1 MSPTIGDQE
10 YEEAKRLARSD
21 DLNARRKLAM
31 RADMR
36 PEILYYLAEDKAL
49 EVRRAIAGNEATP
62 YQADELLARDRDV
75 AVRADLAQKVAR
87 LLPGLSANAKDEAHQ
102 RIIAMLEKLAQDEAV
117 RVRAVIS
124 EAVRSVANVPPEII
138 KKLARDAELIVA
150 SPVLRFSPLLTD
162 DDLIDIITSGP
173 ASGALAAIAQ
183 RREVRARVSD
193 AIVAA
198 DDEPAVAAL
207 LANKSAQIREE
218 TLDLIV
224 ERAPGRAA
232 WHEPLVRRP
241 ALPARAAQR
250 IASFVAESLL
260 GILKGREDLP
270 AETREKVA
278 AAVAQR
284 LQAAEKAAEAAEK
297 EKAKAAAPESEEKE
311 EEGET
316 AEEKVT
322 RLKKEG
328 KLDEDAVADAL
339 DAGQRPFVRAA
350 LAVMAG
356 VRLDVVD
363 KILQARSAKGMT
375 ALAWKAGLP
384 MRMAV
389 QLQTRIGGIS
399 PRQALQAR
407 NGKDYPLS
415 QDELTWQIEF
425 FGG

>member
-1 MSPTIGDQE
+1 MSSADTD
-10 YEEAKRLARSD
+10 YEQAKRLASGGD
-21 DLNARRKLAM
+21 VFARRNLAM
-31 RADMR
+31 RGDVR
-36 PEILYYLAEDKAL
+36 PEILYYLAEDKAP

-62 YQADELLARDRDV
+62 YQADELLLRDRDE
-75 AVRADLAQKVAR
+75 AVRAELAQKVAR
-87 LLPGLSANAKDEAHQ
+87 LLPGLTADAQDEAGK
-102 RIIAMLEKLAQDEAV
+102 RVIAMLEKLAQDEAV
-117 RVRAVIS
+117 RVRAVIA
-124 EAVRSVANVPPEII
+124 EAVRSVDNVPPEMI
-138 KKLARDAELIVA
+138 KRLARDAELIVA

-162 DDLIDIITSGP
+162 DDLIDIITAGP

-183 RREVRARVSD
+183 RRDVQARVSD

-224 ERAPGRAA
+224 ERAPHRVA

-241 ALPARAAQR
+241 TLPARAAQR
-250 IASFVAESLL
+250 IASFIAESLL

-270 AETREKVA
+270 RETRDKVA
-278 AAVAQR
+278 AAIAQR
-284 LQAAEKAAEAAEK
+284 LEAAEKAS
-297 EKAKAAAPESEEKE
+297 AKTAAPEAEEE
-311 EEGET
+311 GEEGET

-328 KLDEDAVADAL
+328 KLDEDAVAEAL
-339 DAGQRPFVRAA
+339 DAGQRAFVRAA
-350 LAVMAG
+350 LAVMAE
-356 VRLDVVD
+356 VRLEVVD
-363 KILQARSAKGMT
+363 KILQARSAKGVT

-399 PRQALQAR
+399 PRQALPAR
-407 NGKDYPLS
+407 GGKDYPLS
-415 QDELTWQIEF
+415 PDEMTWQIEF

>member
-1 MSPTIGDQE
+1 MSPGDTD
-10 YEEAKRLARSD
+10 YEQAKRLASGGD
-21 DLNARRKLAM
+21 VYARRNLAM
-31 RADMR
+31 RGDVR
-36 PEILYYLAEDKAL
+36 PEILYYLAEDKAP

-62 YQADELLARDRDV
+62 YQADELLLRDRDE
-75 AVRADLAQKVAR
+75 AVRAELAQKVAR
-87 LLPGLSANAKDEAHQ
+87 LLPGLTADAQDEAGK
-102 RIIAMLEKLAQDEAV
+102 RVIAMLEKLARDEAV
-117 RVRAVIS
+117 RVRAVIA
-124 EAVRSVANVPPEII
+124 EAVRSVDNVPPEMI
-138 KKLARDAELIVA
+138 KRLARDAELIVA

-162 DDLIDIITSGP
+162 DDLIDIITAGP

-183 RREVRARVSD
+183 RRDVRARVSD

-224 ERAPGRAA
+224 ERAPKRAA

-241 ALPARAAQR
+241 TLPARAAQR
-250 IASFVAESLL
+250 IASFITESLL

-270 AETREKVA
+270 RETRDKVA
-278 AAVAQR
+278 AAITQR
-284 LQAAEKAAEAAEK
+284 LEAAEKAAEAAEK
-297 EKAKAAAPESEEKE
+297 ASAKTAAPEAEEEK

-328 KLDEDAVADAL
+328 KLDEDAVAEAL
-339 DAGQRPFVRAA
+339 DAGQRAFVRAA
-350 LAVMAG
+350 LAVMAE
-356 VRLDVVD
+356 VRLEVVD
-363 KILQARSAKGMT
+363 KILQARSAKGVT

-399 PRQALQAR
+399 PRQALPAR
-407 NGKDYPLS
+407 GGKDYPLS
-415 QDELTWQIEF
+415 PDEMTWQIEF

>member
-162 DDLIDIITSGP
+162 DDLLDIISSGP

-183 RREVRARVSD
+183 RQDVRARVSD
-193 AIVAA
+193 ALVAA

-224 ERAPGRAA
+224 ERAASRSA

-241 ALPARAAQR
+241 SLPARAARR
-250 IASFVAESLL
+250 IAGFVAESLL
-260 GILKGREDLP
+260 SVLKSRDDLP
-270 AETREKVA
+270 RETREQVT
-278 AAVAQR
+278 AAVAER
-284 LQAAEKAAEAAEK
+284 LAASKPAAPDAAE
-297 EKAKAAAPESEEKE
+297 E
-311 EEGET
+311 EEDVGESV
-316 AEEKVT
+316 EEKVT

-328 KLDEDAVADAL
+328 KLDEEAVDEAIH
-339 DAGQRPFVRAA
+339 AGQRAFVRAA
-350 LAVMAG
+350 LAVLAE
-356 VRLDVVD
+356 VPVDVVD
-363 KILQARSAKGMT
+363 KILSARSAKGVV
-375 ALAWKAGLP
+375 ALVWKAKLP
-384 MRMAV
+384 MRLAV
-389 QLQTRIGGIS
+389 QVQTRLGGIS

-407 NGKDYPLS
+407 SGTGFPLT
-415 QDELTWQIEF
+415 QEEMTWQIEF

>member
-1 MSPTIGDQE
+1 MSSGDTD
-10 YEEAKRLARSD
+10 YEQAKRLASGG
-21 DLNARRKLAM
+21 DLFARRNLAM
-31 RADMR
+31 RDDVR
-36 PEILYYLAEDKAL
+36 PEILYYLAEDKAP

-62 YQADELLARDRDV
+62 YQADELLLRDRDE
-75 AVRADLAQKVAR
+75 AVRAELAQKVAR
-87 LLPGLSANAKDEAHQ
+87 LLPGLTADAQDEAGK
-102 RIIAMLEKLAQDEAV
+102 RVIALLEKLARDEAV

-124 EAVRSVANVPPEII
+124 EAVRSVDNVPPEMIRR
-138 KKLARDAELIVA
+138 LARDAELIVA

-162 DDLIDIITSGP
+162 DDLIDIITAGP

-183 RREVRARVSD
+183 RRDVRARVSD

-224 ERAPGRAA
+224 ERAPNRAT

-241 ALPARAAQR
+241 TLPARAAQR

-270 AETREKVA
+270 RETRDKVA
-278 AAVAQR
+278 AAIAQR
-284 LQAAEKAAEAAEK
+284 LEATEEA
-297 EKAKAAAPESEEKE
+297 AKAAKKAAPEPDGE

-322 RLKKEG
+322 RLKREG
-328 KLDEDAVADAL
+328 KLDEDAVAEAL
-339 DAGQRPFVRAA
+339 DAGQRAFVRAA
-350 LAVMAG
+350 LAVMAEL
-356 VRLDVVD
+356 RLDVVD
-363 KILQARSAKGMT
+363 KILQARSAKGVT

-399 PRQALQAR
+399 PRQALPAR
-407 NGKDYPLS
+407 GGKDYPLS
-415 QDELTWQIEF
+415 ADEMTWQIEF

>member
-1 MSPTIGDQE
+1 MSAADTD
-10 YEEAKRLARSD
+10 YEQAKRLASGGD
-21 DLNARRKLAM
+21 VFARRNLAM
-31 RADMR
+31 RGDVR
-36 PEILYYLAEDKAL
+36 PEILYYLAEDKAP

-62 YQADELLARDRDV
+62 YQADELLLRDRDE
-75 AVRADLAQKVAR
+75 AVRAELAQKVAR
-87 LLPGLSANAKDEAHQ
+87 LLPGLTADAQDEAGK
-102 RIIAMLEKLAQDEAV
+102 RVIAMLEKLARDEAV

-124 EAVRSVANVPPEII
+124 EAVRSVDNVPPEMIRR
-138 KKLARDAELIVA
+138 LARDAELIVA

-162 DDLIDIITSGP
+162 DDLIDIITAGP

-183 RREVRARVSD
+183 RRDVRARVSD

-224 ERAPGRAA
+224 ERAPNRAA

-241 ALPARAAQR
+241 TLPARAAQR
-250 IASFVAESLL
+250 IASFIAESLL

-270 AETREKVA
+270 RETRDKVA
-278 AAVAQR
+278 AAITQR
-284 LQAAEKAAEAAEK
+284 LEAAEKAT
-297 EKAKAAAPESEEKE
+297 AKKAAPEAEEEE

-350 LAVMAG
+350 LAVLAE

-363 KILQARSAKGMT
+363 KILQARSAKGVT

-399 PRQALQAR
+399 PRQALPAR

-415 QDELTWQIEF
+415 VDEMTWQIEF

>member
-10 YEEAKRLARSD
+10 YEDAKRLARSD
-21 DLNARRKLAM
+21 DVSARRKLAM

-36 PEILYYLAEDKAL
+36 PEILYYLAEDKAS

-62 YQADELLARDRDV
+62 YQADELLARDRDE

-102 RIIAMLEKLAQDEAV
+102 RVIAMLEKLAQDEAV

-162 DDLIDIITSGP
+162 DDLLDIISSGP

-183 RREVRARVSD
+183 RQDVRAKVSD

-224 ERAPGRAA
+224 ERAANRAA

-241 ALPARAAQR
+241 SLPARAAKR
-250 IASFVAESLL
+250 IAGFVAQSLL
-260 GILKGREDLP
+260 SVLKSRDDLP
-270 AETREKVA
+270 RETREQVT
-278 AAVAQR
+278 AAVAER
-284 LQAAEKAAEAAEK
+284 LAASKSAALPDAAE
-297 EKAKAAAPESEEKE
+297 E
-311 EEGET
+311 EEDEGESV
-316 AEEKVT
+316 EEKVT

-328 KLDEDAVADAL
+328 KLDEDAVDEAIH
-339 DAGQRPFVRAA
+339 AGQRAFVRAA
-350 LAVMAG
+350 LAVLAE
-356 VRLDVVD
+356 VPVDVVD
-363 KILQARSAKGMT
+363 KILSARSAKGVV
-375 ALAWKAGLP
+375 ALVWKAKLP
-384 MRMAV
+384 MRLAV
-389 QLQTRIGGIS
+389 QVQTRLAGIS

-407 NGKDYPLS
+407 SGTAFPLT
-415 QDELTWQIEF
+415 QEEMTWQIEF